1 MKNLFLYIV
10 ALLIIFVFTGTAKE
24 FKFCVLGKKGT
35 VQVKTSK
42 SKKLEDVKTGDKL
55 FLNDNLVLEEGSYI
69 GLVHNNGKTIELAK
83 PGKYK
88 ISALSNAAEGK
99 KTSVLPRIANMIFN
113 NVNRGNDLLTEKE
126 HKSQMKSGGY
136 IERGIGEVY
145 LPIIS
150 PVKNHYINKELSVIS
165 FFSPPNLFLQIL
177 FIGKTPDES
186 GGFHR

>member
-69 GLVHNNGKTIELAK
+69 GLV
-83 PGKYK
+83 Y
-88 ISALSNAAEGK
+88 
-99 KTSVLPRIANMIFN
+99 N

-126 HKSQMKSGGY
+126 HKSQMNPGMSTSATRSAARWPRAKAHCWWSMP
-136 IERGIGEVY
+136 R
-145 LPIIS
+145 
-150 PVKNHYINKELSVIS
+150 
-165 FFSPPNLFLQIL
+165 
-177 FIGKTPDES
+177 
-186 GGFHR
+186 R